1 MEMKTFNKS
10 NDADGKGD
18 TTKPEHTANEM
29 EGMAPSVVAPTD
41 ASAPSL
47 PVVAFPPEPVVTPP
61 TSPVPSPVPQAVE
74 GAVSAQATGATV
86 PAPQAANNPVPS
98 TDIAN
103 APSSI

>member
-1 MEMKTFNKS
+1 MEMKTFSKS
-10 NDADGKGD
+10 NDADGKGEAGPAGQ
-18 TTKPEHTANEM
+18 PEANES
-29 EGMAPSVVAPTD
+29 EGVAPSVVAPTD
-41 ASAPSL
+41 VSAPSL

-74 GAVSAQATGATV
+74 ITV
-86 PAPQAANNPVPS
+86 PAPQAADTPAPS

>member
-1 MEMKTFNKS
+1 MEMKTFGKS
-10 NDADGKGD
+10 NDVDGKGD
-18 TTKPEHTANEM
+18 ATKPEHTANEM
-29 EGMAPSVVAPTD
+29 EGMAPSVAAPTD
-41 ASAPSL
+41 VSAPSL

-74 GAVSAQATGATV
+74 ITV
-86 PAPQAANNPVPS
+86 PAPQAADTPAPS

>member
-1 MEMKTFNKS
+1 MEMKTFGKS

-18 TTKPEHTANEM
+18 ATKPEHTANEM
-29 EGMAPSVVAPTD
+29 EGTASPVVGPADT
-41 ASAPSL
+41 SAPL
-47 PVVAFPPEPVVTPP
+47 PMTVFPHEPVVTPP

-74 GAVSAQATGATV
+74 GAVSAQATGAIV
-86 PAPQAANNPVPS
+86 PAPQAANNPAPS